1 MAWGVCGWLELM
13 MARWQRTPT
22 FPMVVGKGSL
32 KTSKWR
38 ETRFARFQA
47 ALVCIPAYR
56 SIKFSPSSRC
66 SRAKIKP
73 ENKVKPPI
81 AKKVQRNAVC
91 TLPETA
97 GSDEK

>member
-1 MAWGVCGWLELM
+1 MAWSVCGWLELM

-47 ALVCIPAYR
+47 ALVRILAYR

>member
-1 MAWGVCGWLELM
+1 MAWSVCGWLELM
-13 MARWQRTPT
+13 MTHWQRTPT

-47 ALVCIPAYR
+47 ALGCIPAYR

>member
-1 MAWGVCGWLELM
+1 MAWRVCGWLELM
-13 MARWQRTPT
+13 MTHWQRTPT

>member
-1 MAWGVCGWLELM
+1 MVWGVCGWLELM

>member
-1 MAWGVCGWLELM
+1 MAWSVCGWLELM
-13 MARWQRTPT
+13 MTHWQRTPT

>member
-1 MAWGVCGWLELM
+1 MAWSVCGWLELM
-13 MARWQRTPT
+13 MTHWQRTPT

-38 ETRFARFQA
+38 ETRFPRFQA